1 MLTILITKEYS
12 FKLGQ
17 ATTTDF
23 SFELRTIKCLSK
35 FPVNDSYHVIKEK
48 RRDIWGKRPV
58 EYIVISS
65 YNGEFRIFGV
75 SFF

>member
-35 FPVNDSYHVIKEK
+35 FPVNDSYHVIKKKDETY
-48 RRDIWGKRPV
+48 GERP
-58 EYIVISS
+58 
-65 YNGEFRIFGV
+65 
-75 SFF
+75 